1 MMDEL
6 LEYFGG
12 QAALAKAL
20 NVTRGA
26 VCQWVASGGVPA
38 FRAIE
43 IEQLTHG
50 KFKAVDLV
58 TGGDKWAL

>member
-1 MMDEL
+1 MEEL

-20 NVTRGA
+20 DVTRGA
-26 VCQWVASGGVPA
+26 VSQWVAAGALPP

-43 IEQLTHG
+43 VEMITRG

-58 TGGDKWAL
+58 EGGE

>member
-1 MMDEL
+1 MKEL

-26 VCQWVASGGVPA
+26 VCQWVAAGSLPP

-43 IEQLTHG
+43 VEQITRG
-50 KFKAVDLV
+50 KFKAVDLIE
-58 TGGDKWAL
+58 GGK

>member
-1 MMDEL
+1 MDEL

-12 QAALAKAL
+12 QAGLAKAL
-20 NVTRGA
+20 SVTRGA
-26 VCQWVASGGVPA
+26 VCQWVASGEIPA

-43 IEQLTHG
+43 IEQISRG

-58 TGGDKWAL
+58 RGGGK